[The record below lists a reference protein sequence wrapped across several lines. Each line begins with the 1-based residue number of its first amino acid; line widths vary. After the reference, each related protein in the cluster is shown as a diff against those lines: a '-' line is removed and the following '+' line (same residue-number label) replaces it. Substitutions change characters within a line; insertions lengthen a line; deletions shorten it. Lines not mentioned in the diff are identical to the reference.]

1 MKINYLLIVLLFIVF
16 EISAQTKNEIV
27 AKVGNVSISKE
38 EFKKRF
44 EFSPHPRRDN
54 NFDTTLTKLDF
65 LKTLIAEK
73 LLAKN
78 AVEKD
83 LDKTEEFISAYKH
96 IRNLYLRDALYRKEV
111 KEKIAVPDSEFA
123 KGKRKIL
130 KTLVAKFIFSD
141 DEKEINDIYNELKK
155 GASFDSIL
163 ATRPESKEQKNA
175 EEITFGKLNEKIE
188 DAVFNLN
195 VGEISKPL
203 ELKEGWYIFKVYSF
217 TRKGILDETDL
228 KKIERV
234 VTERWENKT
243 YENFY
248 KNFFKKTTINADR
261 KLFDRLYEEL
271 KKFIHSNEKY
281 FVKKNGKF
289 TLFQPEISKIEKNF
303 SNEELNSVFVKFKEE
318 PVKFEE
324 FLTNLKIDG
333 FDFLKFDDKHIH
345 SRLNSTVFIFIQN
358 ELLAR
363 EALKRK
369 YDELP
374 DVAFDL
380 KLWKDNFLSNLNM
393 KQIYKTVDV
402 SDEEA
407 YNFFAKN
414 NRIVP
419 QPEQI
424 KIAEILTNNLDVV
437 KTIFDE
443 LDKGTDFKKLV
454 EKYSIRDSLKQSG
467 GEYDYTPANKEGEIW
482 KAASNMKVGEVFGPI
497 KTDEGYS
504 IIKLLDRK
512 ESKQEQFETFEQAK
526 DDIKNILRTEKMYK
540 QLEDVTA
547 KLAIEN
553 KIELNENVLKNIK
566 VNPINMIVYK
576 RFGFGG
582 QYIATPYQPNFSSW
596 YKTYEYLKKLQSL

>member
-318 PVKFEE
+318 PVKFKD

-424 KIAEILTNNLDVV
+424 KIAEILTDNLDVV

-443 LDKGTDFKKLV
+443 LDKGTNFKKLV

>member
-1 MKINYLLIVLLFIVF
+1 MFFISVV
-16 EISAQTKNEIV
+16 ITAQSKNEVV
-27 AKVGNVSISKE
+27 AKIGDVSISKK

-44 EFSPHPRRDN
+44 EFSPNPRRDK
-54 NFDTTLTKLDF
+54 NFDSTLTKLDF

-78 AVEKD
+78 AIEKD

-96 IRNLYLRDALYRKEV
+96 IRNLYLRDALYQKEV
-111 KEKIAVPDSEFA
+111 KEKISVPDSEFA

-130 KTLVAKFIFSD
+130 KTLFAKFIFSD
-141 DEKEINDIYNELKK
+141 DEKEILTIYNSLKT

-163 ATRPESKEQKNA
+163 VTRPENKEQKNA

-188 DAVFNLN
+188 DEVFNLK

-203 ELKEGWYIFKVYSF
+203 ELNEGWYIFKVYSF
-217 TRKGILDETDL
+217 TRKGILDENDL
-228 KKIERV
+228 RKIERV

-248 KNFFKKTTINADR
+248 KNFFKNTTINADR
-261 KLFDRLYEEL
+261 KLFNRLYEEV
-271 KKFIHSNEKY
+271 KKFVHANEKY
-281 FVKKNGKF
+281 FIKKNGKYS
-289 TLFQPEISKIEKNF
+289 LYQPEIDHIENNF
-303 SNEELNSVFVKFKEE
+303 SQEELNSVFVKFSIE
-318 PVKFEE
+318 PIKLKD

-333 FDFLKFDDKHIH
+333 FEFIKIDDKHIH

-369 YDELP
+369 YDQLP

-393 KQIYKTVDV
+393 KQIFKTVNV

-414 NRIVP
+414 NKIIP

-467 GEYDYTPANKEGEIW
+467 GEYDYVPSNKEGEIW
-482 KAASNMKVGEVFGPI
+482 KAASNMKVGEVYGPI

-504 IIKLLDRK
+504 IIKLLNRK
-512 ESKQEQFETFEQAK
+512 ESKQERFETFDQAK
-526 DDIKNILRTEKMYK
+526 EEIKNILRTEKMYK
-540 QLEDVTA
+540 KLEDVTA

-553 KIELNENVLKNIK
+553 KIELNENVLKSIK
-566 VNPINMIVYK
+566 VNTINMIVYK

-582 QYIATPYQPNFSSW
+582 QYLAAPYQPNFSSW

>member
-27 AKVGNVSISKE
+27 AKVGDVSISKE

-44 EFSPHPRRDN
+44 EFSPHPRRDK
-54 NFDTTLTKLDF
+54 NFDSTLIKLDF

-83 LDKTEEFISAYKH
+83 LDKTEEFISAYRH
-96 IRNLYLRDALYRKEV
+96 IRNLYLRDALYQKEV

-130 KTLVAKFIFSD
+130 KTLVAKFIFSN
-141 DEKEINDIYNELKK
+141 DEKEIYDIYIELKK

-188 DAVFNLN
+188 DDIFNLN

-228 KKIERV
+228 KKIEKV

-261 KLFDRLYEEL
+261 TLFDRLYEEL

-303 SNEELNSVFVKFKEE
+303 SNKELNSIFVKFKEE
-318 PVKFEE
+318 PVKFKD
-324 FLTNLKIDG
+324 FITNLKIDG
-333 FDFLKFDDKHIH
+333 FEFVKFDDKHIH

-454 EKYSIRDSLKQSG
+454 EKYSIRDSLKLSG

-482 KAASNMKVGEVFGPI
+482 KIASNMKVGEVFGPI

-526 DDIKNILRTEKMYK
+526 EDIKNILRTEKMYK

-566 VNPINMIVYK
+566 VNTINMIVYK

>member
-27 AKVGNVSISKE
+27 AKVGDVSISKE

-44 EFSPHPRRDN
+44 EFSPHPRHDK
-54 NFDTTLTKLDF
+54 NFDSTLIKLDF

-83 LDKTEEFISAYKH
+83 LDKTEEFISAYRH
-96 IRNLYLRDALYRKEV
+96 IRNLYLRDALYQKEV

-141 DEKEINDIYNELKK
+141 DEKEIYDIYNELKK

-188 DAVFNLN
+188 DDIFNLN
-195 VGEISKPL
+195 VEAISKPL

-228 KKIERV
+228 KKIEKV

-261 KLFDRLYEEL
+261 TLFDRLYEEL

-303 SNEELNSVFVKFKEE
+303 SNKELNSIFVKFKEE
-318 PVKFEE
+318 PVKFKD
-324 FLTNLKIDG
+324 FITNLKIDG
-333 FDFLKFDDKHIH
+333 FEFVKFDDKHIH

-454 EKYSIRDSLKQSG
+454 EKYSIRDSLKLSG

-482 KAASNMKVGEVFGPI
+482 KIASNMKVGEVFGPI

-526 DDIKNILRTEKMYK
+526 EDIKNILRTEKMYK

-566 VNPINMIVYK
+566 VNTINMIVYK

>member
-27 AKVGNVSISKE
+27 AKVGDVSISKE

-318 PVKFEE
+318 PVKFKD

-393 KQIYKTVDV
+393 KQIYKNVDV

>member
-27 AKVGNVSISKE
+27 AKVGDVSISKE

-83 LDKTEEFISAYKH
+83 LDKTEEFISAYRH

-318 PVKFEE
+318 PVKFKD

>member
-1 MKINYLLIVLLFIVF
+1 MKINYLLIVLLFIVY

-318 PVKFEE
+318 PVKFKD

>member
-27 AKVGNVSISKE
+27 AKVGDVSISKE

-44 EFSPHPRRDN
+44 EFSPHPRRDK
-54 NFDTTLTKLDF
+54 NFDSTLIKLDF

-78 AVEKD
+78 AVERD

-96 IRNLYLRDALYRKEV
+96 IRNLYLRDALYQKEV

-141 DEKEINDIYNELKK
+141 DEKEIYDIYNELKK

-188 DAVFNLN
+188 DDIFNLN

-228 KKIERV
+228 KKIEKV

-261 KLFDRLYEEL
+261 TLFDRLYEEL

-303 SNEELNSVFVKFKEE
+303 SNKELNSIFVKFKEE
-318 PVKFEE
+318 PVKFKD
-324 FLTNLKIDG
+324 FITNLKIDG
-333 FDFLKFDDKHIH
+333 FEFVKFDDKHIH

-454 EKYSIRDSLKQSG
+454 EKYSIRDSLKLSG

-482 KAASNMKVGEVFGPI
+482 KIASNMKVGEVFGPI

-526 DDIKNILRTEKMYK
+526 EDIKNILRTEKMYK

-566 VNPINMIVYK
+566 VNTINMIVYK

>member
-27 AKVGNVSISKE
+27 AKVGDVSISKE

-318 PVKFEE
+318 PVKFKD